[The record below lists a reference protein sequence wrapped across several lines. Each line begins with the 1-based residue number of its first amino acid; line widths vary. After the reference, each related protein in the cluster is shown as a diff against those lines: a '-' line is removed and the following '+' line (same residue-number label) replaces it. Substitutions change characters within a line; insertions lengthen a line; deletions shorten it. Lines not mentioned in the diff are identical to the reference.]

1 MEKTQHN
8 LQLDLKEKESEL
20 EDLGCWRGLLSKVII
35 KNIAKDSH
43 RTHSFQRKKP
53 IKQLTTTRKEA
64 WKKTKHK
71 FFDNLLKQKS
81 L

>member
-35 KNIAKDSH
+35 KNI
-43 RTHSFQRKKP
+43 T
-53 IKQLTTTRKEA
+53 EE
-64 WKKTKHK
+64 
-71 FFDNLLKQKS
+71 
-81 L
+81 